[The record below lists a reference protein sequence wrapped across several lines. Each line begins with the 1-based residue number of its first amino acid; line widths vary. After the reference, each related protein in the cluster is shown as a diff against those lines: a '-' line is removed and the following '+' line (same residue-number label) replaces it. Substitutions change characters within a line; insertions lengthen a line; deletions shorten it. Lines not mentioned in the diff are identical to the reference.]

1 MFKQDTDLYFVKLY
15 APLDTLQRKAED
27 MKLKLPFSL
36 LSKNSEMDVVI
47 ASLPF
52 TFRVEEIT
60 SHGQRNFLLAPF
72 VKQYAEK
79 FLSKGEC
86 FSRLDRI
93 AVVERILEETRFSDK
108 KFGVKTLLN
117 QQVFKA
123 IYPPHES
130 GNKVP
135 VKRDKGSIRYQ
146 LYCSRAQQG
155 SILILTLINLV

>member
-1 MFKQDTDLYFVKLY
+1 MFKQDTDLYFAKLY
-15 APLDTLQRKAED
+15 APLDILQRKAED

-52 TFRVEEIT
+52 TFRDEEI

-72 VKQYAEK
+72 VKQYSEK

-130 GNKVP
+130 GNKVA
-135 VKRDKGSIRYQ
+135 VKRNKGSLRYQ